1 MEFMQTTQYGIQQ
14 NQNMMWQTMQSF
26 FVQQQVQMSQIIERQ
41 NTRDRQFGDVLAGIM
56 KKQGLMLDEKSE
68 PQHDDANVAPAGA
81 AAPVGANEG
90 P

>member
-1 MEFMQTTQYGIQQ
+1 MQA
-14 NQNMMWQTMQSF
+14 F

-41 NTRDRQFGDVLAGIM
+41 NTRDRQFGDVLAGMM
-56 KKQGLMLDEKSE
+56 KKQGLTLEEKSE
-68 PQHDDANVAPAGA
+68 PQDDANAAPAGA